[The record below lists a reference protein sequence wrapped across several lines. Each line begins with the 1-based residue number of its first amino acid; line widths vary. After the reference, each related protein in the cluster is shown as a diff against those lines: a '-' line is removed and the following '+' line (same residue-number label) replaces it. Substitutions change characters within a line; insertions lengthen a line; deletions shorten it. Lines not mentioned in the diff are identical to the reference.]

1 MKLDRDGVSIHY
13 DVAGSGPAVLLSH
26 GFGASSHMF
35 RPNVDAVAAGNTVI
49 TWDQRG
55 HGASDSP
62 TDPDAYSSALAVA
75 DMAAI
80 LDAAGV
86 ERAVVGGHSLG
97 GYLSLAFQRAHP
109 DRVAALVLID
119 TGPGYR
125 SDDGR
130 AKWNR
135 MAEGYASDLA
145 ERGLAALGGSGELSA
160 SVHRD
165 ANGLVH
171 AARRVLTQS
180 DASVLESL
188 PTVAV
193 PVLVIVGERDK
204 PFLAGS
210 SYMAEKI
217 PDATLVVVPGAGHA
231 PNVTHTAE
239 FDVHLRSFLDRLEVP
254 R

>member
-1 MKLDRDGVSIHY
+1 MEVDRDGVHVHY
-13 DVAGSGPAVLLSH
+13 DAEGSGPAVLLSH

-35 RPNVDAVAAGNTVI
+35 RPNVAALATDHTVL

-55 HGASDSP
+55 HGRSDSP
-62 TDPDAYSSALAVA
+62 ADPDAYSTALAVA

-80 LDAAGV
+80 LDGAGA
-86 ERAVVGGHSLG
+86 ERAVIGGHSLG
-97 GYLSLAFQRAHP
+97 GYLSLAFHLAHP
-109 DRVAALVLID
+109 ERVAALVLID

-125 SDDGR
+125 GDEGR
-130 AKWNR
+130 QKWNR
-135 MAEGYASDLA
+135 MAESYAGDLEA
-145 ERGLAALGGSGELSA
+145 KGLAALGGSGELSA

-165 ANGLVH
+165 ASGLVH

-180 DASVLESL
+180 DASVVDSL
-188 PTVAV
+188 PSIAV
-193 PVLVIVGERDK
+193 PVLVIVGEKDK

-217 PDATLVVVPGAGHA
+217 PDAELVVIPGAGHA

-239 FDVHLRSFLDRLEVP
+239 FDARLRTFLDRLEVS

>member
-1 MKLDRDGVSIHY
+1 MEVDRGGVAVHY
-13 DVAGSGPAVLLSH
+13 DVAGSGPAILLSH

-35 RPNVDAVAAGNTVI
+35 RPNAPALTTDHTLI

-55 HGASDSP
+55 HGGSDSP
-62 TDPDAYSSALAVA
+62 ADPDQYSTALAVA

-97 GYLSLAFQRAHP
+97 GYLSLAFHVAHP

-130 AKWNR
+130 QKWNR
-135 MAEGYASDLA
+135 MAESYAADL
-145 ERGLAALGGSGELSA
+145 EQRGLAALGGSGELTP

-165 ANGLVH
+165 ASGLVH
-171 AARRVLTQS
+171 AARRVLTQA
-180 DASVLESL
+180 DAAVVDSL
-188 PTVAV
+188 PAIAV
-193 PVLVIVGERDK
+193 PVLVVVGERDK

-210 SYMAEKI
+210 SYMADKI
-217 PDATLVVVPGAGHA
+217 PDAQLVVIPGAAHA

-239 FDVHLRSFLDRLEVP
+239 FDAHVRTFLDRLEVP

>member
-1 MKLDRDGVSIHY
+1 MELDRDGVRVHY
-13 DVAGSGPAVLLSH
+13 EVAGSGPAVLLSH

-35 RPNVDAVAAGNTVI
+35 RANLPALTTGHTVV

-55 HGASDSP
+55 HAGSDSP
-62 TDPDAYSSALAVA
+62 ADPDAYSVALAVA
-75 DMAAI
+75 DMTAI
-80 LDAAGV
+80 LDAVGA

-97 GYLSLAFQRAHP
+97 GYLSLAFHLAHP
-109 DRVAALVLID
+109 DRVSALILID

-135 MAEGYASDLA
+135 MAEAYAADLDA
-145 ERGLAALGGSGELSA
+145 RGLGALGGSGELRP

-165 ANGLVH
+165 AAGLAH
-171 AARRVLTQS
+171 GARRVLTQS

-188 PTVAV
+188 PAIAV
-193 PVLVIVGERDK
+193 PVLVIVGEKDER
-204 PFLAGS
+204 FLAGA
-210 SYMAEKI
+210 SYMAGKI
-217 PDATLVVVPGAGHA
+217 PDATLVVVAGAGHA

-239 FDVHLRSFLDRLEVP
+239 FDAHVRTFLDRLEVP

>member
-1 MKLDRDGVSIHY
+1 MQLDRNGVGIHY
-13 DVAGSGPAVLLSH
+13 ELAGSGPAVLLSH

-35 RPNVDAVAAGNTVI
+35 RPNAPAITTDHTLI

-62 TDPDAYSSALAVA
+62 ADSDAYSPALAVA
-75 DMAAI
+75 DMAAL
-80 LDAAGV
+80 LDAAGAD
-86 ERAVVGGHSLG
+86 RAVVGGHSLG
-97 GYLSLAFQRAHP
+97 GYLSLAFHLAHP
-109 DRVAALVLID
+109 ERVAALVLID

-130 AKWNR
+130 QKWNR
-135 MAEGYASDLA
+135 MAEGYAA
-145 ERGLAALGGSGELSA
+145 ELEQKGLAALGGSGELSA

-171 AARRVLTQS
+171 AARRVLAQS
-180 DASVLESL
+180 DASVVDSL
-188 PTVAV
+188 PSIAV
-193 PVLVIVGERDK
+193 PVLVIVGEQDK

-210 SYMAEKI
+210 SYMADKI
-217 PDATLVVVPGAGHA
+217 PGAELVVIPGAGHA
-231 PNVTHTAE
+231 PNITHTAE
-239 FDVHLRSFLDRLEVP
+239 FDAHVRTFLDRLEVP

>member
-1 MKLDRDGVSIHY
+1 MELDRDGVSVY
-13 DVAGSGPAVLLSH
+13 YEVAGSGPAVLLSH

-35 RPNVDAVAAGNTVI
+35 RPNATAIATDHTLI

-55 HGASDSP
+55 HGRSASP
-62 TDPDAYSSALAVA
+62 ADPAAYSPALAVA
-75 DMAAI
+75 DIAAI
-80 LDAAGV
+80 LDAVGA
-86 ERAVVGGHSLG
+86 ERAVIGGHSLG
-97 GYLSLAFQRAHP
+97 GYLSLAFHLAHP
-109 DRVAALVLID
+109 ERVAALVLID

-130 AKWNR
+130 QKWNR
-135 MAEGYASDLA
+135 MAEGYAA
-145 ERGLAALGGSGELSA
+145 ELDQKGLAALGGSGELSA

-165 ANGLVH
+165 ASGLAH

-180 DASVLESL
+180 DASVVDSL
-188 PTVAV
+188 PSIAV
-193 PVLVIVGERDK
+193 PVLVIVGEKDK

-210 SYMAEKI
+210 SYMADKI
-217 PDATLVVVPGAGHA
+217 PGAELAVIAGAGHA

-239 FDVHLRSFLDRLEVP
+239 FDARLRTFLDRLEVS

>member
-1 MKLDRDGVSIHY
+1 MERDGVSVY
-13 DVAGSGPAVLLSH
+13 YEVAGSGPAVLLSH
-26 GFGASSHMF
+26 GFGATSDMF
-35 RPNVDAVAAGNTVI
+35 QPNRAAITADHTLI

-55 HGASDSP
+55 HGRSDSP
-62 TDPDAYSSALAVA
+62 ADPDAYSTALAVA

-80 LDAAGV
+80 LDAVGV
-86 ERAVVGGHSLG
+86 DRAIVGGHSLG
-97 GYLSLAFQRAHP
+97 GYLSLAFHLAHP

-135 MAEGYASDLA
+135 MAEGYADDLDQ
-145 ERGLAALGGSGELSA
+145 RGLAALGGSGELQSA
-160 SVHRD
+160 VHRD
-165 ANGLVH
+165 ATGLAH

-180 DASVLESL
+180 DASVVDSL
-188 PTVAV
+188 PAIAV

-210 SYMAEKI
+210 SYMADKI
-217 PDATLVVVPGAGHA
+217 PDATLVVIPGAAHA

-239 FDVHLRSFLDRLEVP
+239 FDAHLRMFLDRLEVP

>member
-1 MKLDRDGVSIHY
+1 MMRDGVRVHY
-13 DVAGSGPAVLLSH
+13 EVAGTGPAVLLSH

-35 RPNVDAVAAGNTVI
+35 RPNQAAIAADHTLI

-55 HGASDSP
+55 HGRSDSP
-62 TDPDAYSSALAVA
+62 ADPDAYSTDLAVA

-80 LDAAGV
+80 LDAAGA
-86 ERAVVGGHSLG
+86 ERAIVGGHSLG
-97 GYLSLAFQRAHP
+97 GYLSLAFHLAHP

-135 MAEGYASDLA
+135 MAEAYAADLD
-145 ERGLAALGGSGELSA
+145 ERGLAALGGSGELQA
-160 SVHRD
+160 AVHRD
-165 ANGLVH
+165 ASGLAH

-180 DASVLESL
+180 DASVLDSL
-188 PTVAV
+188 PAIAV
-193 PVLVIVGERDK
+193 PVLVIVGEKDK
-204 PFLAGS
+204 RFLAGA

-231 PNVTHTAE
+231 PNVTHTTE
-239 FDVHLRSFLDRLEVP
+239 FDAHLRSFLDRLEVP